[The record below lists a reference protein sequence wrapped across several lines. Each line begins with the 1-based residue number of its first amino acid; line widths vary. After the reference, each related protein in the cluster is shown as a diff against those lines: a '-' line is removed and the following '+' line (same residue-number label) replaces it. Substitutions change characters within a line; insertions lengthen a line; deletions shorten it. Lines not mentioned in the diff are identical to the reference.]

1 MNEQN
6 PLRLNL
12 GCGLQCPQGWVNI
25 DSSFGAKLARRPVL
39 NKILRAFIPASWG
52 LLPNSQWAS
61 NVTWMDI
68 TRRFPYADNSVD
80 AVYSS
85 HTLEHLT
92 WEEGSMVFKECYRVM
107 KPGGVIRIIVPD
119 LYVIIQHYMEAKST
133 KPEMAARKFLH
144 DTYFFE
150 IPIPKT
156 LTGMIKFYFKRKTI
170 TTSCTMRMR
179 SGTSWKWPALKT
191 SLLKHGVRALL
202 RTLIKLISLIV
213 SGTLFAW
220 RVASKNHSPKLL
232 SLHAT

>member
-39 NKILRAFIPASWG
+39 NKILHALIPASWG

-107 KPGGVIRIIVPD
+107 KPGGVIRIIEPD

-156 LTGMIKFYFKRKTI
+156 LTGMIKFYFKRKNNHHFMYDADALRYQLEMAGFKDI
-170 TTSCTMRMR
+170 TP
-179 SGTSWKWPALKT
+179 K
-191 SLLKHGVRALL
+191 
-202 RTLIKLISLIV
+202 
-213 SGTLFAW
+213 AW
-220 RVASKNHSPKLL
+220 GESAIEDIDKIDIPDRFRNAICLEGRK
-232 SLHAT
+232 